1 MWSAWWVWALLAAV
15 LGIAE
20 VMAPTY
26 ILLGFAIG
34 AGLVALGLAFGLLG
48 ALAGTAYGFAW
59 LLVIFAALSVA
70 AWFVLRKAF
79 GRPGSEPQ
87 TFDKDVNDG

>member
-15 LGIAE
+15 FGIAE

-48 ALAGTAYGFAW
+48 ALPGTVYGFAW
-59 LLVIFAALSVA
+59 LLVVFAVLSLVAWIALRRV
-70 AWFVLRKAF
+70 F
-79 GRPGSEPQ
+79 GRPGGTAQHFE
-87 TFDKDVNDG
+87 DDVNDG